1 MEIFDLT
8 WEALKTPLAL
18 ALTTSILMLLL
29 LKPAIVL
36 LFDWLWA
43 RQHRKQEISTAEVP
57 AAPDPWPLR
66 SLVVNL
72 VTFGVALTLAAWRL
86 KGEHAG
92 QVFVLALVAFAGAVG
107 AYEPIKNALRAVGI
121 DLAKFNWLS

>member
-1 MEIFDLT
+1 MEVFDLT
-8 WEALKTPLAL
+8 WEALKAPLAL
-18 ALTTSILMLLL
+18 ALATSILMLLL
-29 LKPAIVL
+29 LKPTVVL

-43 RQHRKQEISTAEVP
+43 RQHRKPGDQVP
-57 AAPDPWPLR
+57 PTPDPWPLR

-121 DLAKFNWLS
+121 DIAKFNWLS